1 MPYLPYLSIKNLN
14 QCHTGNDIQNAVEML
29 KLWNAKAMNYPAT
42 FGAYKKGK
50 NLSAWSMCIHT
61 AVYIVIIS
69 QTQKCTY
76 NKEQLQSLCTCIST
90 IDIVS
95 MKV

>member
-1 MPYLPYLSIKNLN
+1 MSHWKWHLECS
-14 QCHTGNDIQNAVEML
+14 
-29 KLWNAKAMNYPAT
+29 WNAKAMYYPAT
-42 FGAYKKGK
+42 CEAYKKGK
-50 NLSAWSMCIHT
+50 NLSAWSMHIHI
-61 AVYIVIIS
+61 AVYIVIMS

-76 NKEQLQSLCTCIST
+76 NKEQLKSLCTCIST